1 MPGRRLLLSNAVV
14 HTLDPRRPAA
24 GAVLV
29 EGEQIAAVL
38 QAGETVAGADRVDLG
53 GRCVV
58 PGFTDAHAHFPTWAL
73 TRSELRLEDTGSLAE
88 VLARAGDAAA
98 AAPTGR
104 WVRGFGWTQETW
116 QGGGEP
122 TREALDAVTGDVPVA
137 LLAHDWHSLW
147 LNSAALARAGGDLE
161 APGGVVERDAAG
173 MPTGVLREAAAWRFR
188 DEHAGA
194 SHAELLEAT
203 RAALPAAAAQ
213 GVTAIHDKDGVVGAL
228 EVFRALRGEGAL
240 SLRVWQS
247 LPLAR
252 LAELVADGVTP
263 GTGDAW
269 LRLGYLKAFLDGT
282 LGSRTARLLAP
293 DGTAQEGVE
302 VTTAA
307 AFTAQVRAAAQ
318 AGFPVAVHAIGD
330 LAVRDALDAYA
341 ATADAWRPRGLR
353 QRIEHAQ
360 CVTAADRPR
369 LAALGITASV
379 QPAMATT
386 DRDVAE
392 RLWADRLEGAYAYRS
407 LHAAGVRLAFGSDA
421 PIEAL
426 VPLDAIRAAVLR
438 TDGERP
444 PWRPHEA
451 LDAETALAASTV
463 APAWLAGEEGVR
475 GRLAP
480 GLLADLVVLS
490 HDPLAGSD
498 ALAAASVEATMVGG
512 RWTHGR

>member
-1 MPGRRLLLSNAVV
+1 M
-14 HTLDPRRPAA
+14 
-24 GAVLV
+24 
-29 EGEQIAAVL
+29 
-38 QAGETVAGADRVDLG
+38 
-53 GRCVV
+53 
-58 PGFTDAHAHFPTWAL
+58 
-73 TRSELRLEDTGSLAE
+73 
-88 VLARAGDAAA
+88 
-98 AAPTGR
+98 
-104 WVRGFGWTQETW
+104 RGFGWTQETW

-161 APGGVVERDAAG
+161 APGGVVERDAGGDADRRSCAK
-173 MPTGVLREAAAWRFR
+173 PPR
-188 DEHAGA
+188 GA
-194 SHAELLEAT
+194 SAT
-203 RAALPAAAAQ
+203 ARRREPRRAARRHARGAARRRPPQ

-228 EVFRALRGEGAL
+228 EIFGALRGEGAL

-252 LAELVADGVTP
+252 LAELVADGRHARH
-263 GTGDAW
+263 GDAW
-269 LRLGYLKAFLDGT
+269 LRIGYLKAYLDGT
-282 LGSRTARLLAP
+282 LGSRTARLL
-293 DGTAQEGVE
+293 DGSAQEAVDVTPRGVHRRRS
-302 VTTAA
+302 A
-307 AFTAQVRAAAQ
+307 RAAR

-330 LAVRDALDAYA
+330 LAVRDALDAFD

-379 QPAMATT
+379 QPSMATT

-426 VPLDAIRAAVLR
+426 APLDAHPRRRAAHGR
-438 TDGERP
+438 R
-444 PWRPHEA
+444 
-451 LDAETALAASTV
+451 
-463 APAWLAGEEGVR
+463 APAVAGPR
-475 GRLAP
+475 GARRRDGARRLDGASPPGSAAPRRPCAAGCAP

-512 RWTHGR
+512 RWVHARYK